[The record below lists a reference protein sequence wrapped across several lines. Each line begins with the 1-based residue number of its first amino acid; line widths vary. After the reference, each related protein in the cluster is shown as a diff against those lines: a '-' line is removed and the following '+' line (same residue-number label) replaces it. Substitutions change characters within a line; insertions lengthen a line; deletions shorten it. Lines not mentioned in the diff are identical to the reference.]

1 MKQLDRQLDTE
12 KNILTQ
18 VSFKLSDDVLYS
30 EVENEAILLHVSG
43 GTYYNL
49 SETSLPFW
57 EALQNQQP
65 LQPVVEKITNEYEVE
80 REQVLKDLQAFLQ
93 ELSNLG
99 LISQKSN

>member
-1 MKQLDRQLDTE
+1 MKHTPNQLDIDNNLL
-12 KNILTQ
+12 NQ
-18 VSFKLSDDVLYS
+18 VSFRLSDDVLYS

-65 LQPVVEKITNEYEVE
+65 LQPVVEKIANEYEVQ
-80 REQVLKDLQAFLQ
+80 REQVLNDLQAFLQ
-93 ELSNLG
+93 DLSKLG
-99 LISQKSN
+99 LISKTSN

>member
-57 EALQNQQP
+57 EALKNQQP

-80 REQVLKDLQAFLQ
+80 REQVLKDLQDFLQ

-99 LISQKSN
+99 LIYQKSN